1 MNLPPMSISNS
12 VAEKIF
18 GAIPKTLHLG
28 ISVSNLEASLKWYTE
43 TLGFEVSKR
52 LELPDIQ
59 FRVAVIEYQGFGVE
73 LIEVAGSGK
82 SPFAWQEPAPQH
94 RIQGYVHFA
103 FQVDDLDATEKVL
116 KDKGARFACPP
127 TVLEG
132 LGIRYFHIFDNDGN
146 LIEFGER
153 L

>member
-1 MNLPPMSISNS
+1 MSNS
-12 VAEKIF
+12 AAEKIL
-18 GAIPKTLHLG
+18 GTTPKTLHLG
-28 ISVSNLEASLKWYTE
+28 ISVSNLEASVKWYTE

-52 LELPDIQ
+52 LDLPDTR
-59 FRVAVIEYQGFGVE
+59 FRIAVIEYQGFGVE

-82 SPFAWQEPAPQH
+82 SPFAWQEPGPQH

-103 FQVDDLDATEKVL
+103 FQVDDLEATERAL
-116 KDKGARFACPP
+116 QERGAHFACPI
-127 TVLEG
+127 TVLES

-146 LIEFGER
+146 LIEFGQR